1 MIFGANSDVERSRQT
16 LYRSFRDNPGWP
28 VWPSQWTRGAHAQL
42 AAPAANAWTAPAGLG
57 RVFNNFGSMFKR
69 LDMLSQE
76 VGRRGGLLSP
86 EERQA
91 LGL

>member
-1 MIFGANSDVERSRQT
+1 MFGNADAERSQQT
-16 LYRSFRDNPGWP
+16 LLQSFRNNPGWP

-42 AAPAANAWTAPAGLG
+42 SAPAPGAWTAPAGLG
-57 RVFNNFGSMFKR
+57 RVMNNIASMFKR
-69 LDMLSQE
+69 LE
-76 VGRRGGLLSP
+76 VMSRDDAKRGGLLNL